1 MYGLKCLKL
10 KYVYIEINKTNITLV
25 PKTKNPTK
33 MIEFRPISL
42 CNVVYKLIS
51 KVLANCLKIILPQI
65 ILENQSAFLSERLIT
80 NHLVAFEL
88 MHYLEHKREGNEGF
102 VVIKL
107 DMSKA
112 YDMVELSFIKQVME
126 KMGFHEKWI
135 NLIMHY
141 ITTVSYSILIN
152 GVAYSSIIPTGR
164 DPISPYIFLLCADG
178 FSSLFNDAAR
188 NQRISGVSICKG
200 SPKITH
206 LFFADD
212 NLLFCKA
219 NIQECQNL
227 IDILQLY
234 EAASG

>member
-1 MYGLKCLKL
+1 
-10 KYVYIEINKTNITLV
+10 
-25 PKTKNPTK
+25 
-33 MIEFRPISL
+33 
-42 CNVVYKLIS
+42 
-51 KVLANCLKIILPQI
+51 
-65 ILENQSAFLSERLIT
+65 
-80 NHLVAFEL
+80 
-88 MHYLEHKREGNEGF
+88 MHYLECKREGKEGF
-102 VVIKL
+102 VAIKL

-112 YDMVELSFIKQVME
+112 YDRVEWGFIKQVME

-135 NLIMHY
+135 NLIMY
-141 ITTVSYSILIN
+141 CITTVSYSILIN
-152 GVAYSSIIPTGR
+152 GVACGSVIPTSGLR
-164 DPISPYIFLLCADG
+164 QGDPISPYIFLLCTDG
-178 FSSLFNDAAR
+178 FFSFINDAAR

-234 EAASG
+234 EAALS